1 MTDLLPMTT
10 MTQQLMLRTL
20 QKTAIA
26 LPFTQDIFLLET
38 HIAGLRYYDIKNLST
53 PLQLT
58 DVIQLRR
65 EPGNV
70 HDELAI
76 VVLTVTAQKLGYL
89 PRHRNPVLARLMDAG
104 KSLVA
109 EVAQIKFGDDTVPAY
124 LSELT
129 DGTAIIDVRLKISLR
144 E

>member
-1 MTDLLPMTT
+1 MADQLPMTAI
-10 MTQQLMLRTL
+10 MQQLMLQTL

-58 DVIQLRR
+58 DALLLRR
-65 EPGNV
+65 EPDNV

-76 VVLTVTAQKLGYL
+76 IVLTVTAQKLGYL
-89 PRHRNPVLARLMDAG
+89 PKFRNPVLARLMDAG

-109 EVAQIKFGDDTVPAY
+109 EVAQLKAGDNAATAY
-124 LSELT
+124 AHKST
-129 DGTAIIDVRLKISLR
+129 DPTAIVDVRLRISLR

>member
-1 MTDLLPMTT
+1 MTGQLPISTL
-10 MTQQLMLRTL
+10 TQQLMLRTL

-26 LPFTQDIFLLET
+26 LPFAQDIFLLET
-38 HIAGLRYYDIKNLST
+38 HVAGLRYYDIKNLST

-58 DVIQLRR
+58 DVLLLRR

-76 VVLTVTAQKLGYL
+76 EVLTVMAQKLGYV
-89 PRHRNPVLARLMDAG
+89 PKFRNPVLARLMDAG
-104 KSLVA
+104 KALVA
-109 EVAQIKFGDDTVPAY
+109 EVAQIKLDDNTVPAY
-124 LSELT
+124 LSKST
-129 DGTAIIDVRLKISLR
+129 DGTRFVDVRLKISLR

>member
-1 MTDLLPMTT
+1 MADQLPMTAI
-10 MTQQLMLRTL
+10 MQQLMLQTL

-26 LPFTQDIFLLET
+26 LPFAQDIFLLET
-38 HIAGLRYYDIKNLST
+38 HIAGLRYYDIKNLSM
-53 PLQLT
+53 PLQLAYT
-58 DVIQLRR
+58 LMLRR
-65 EPGNV
+65 EPDNV

-89 PRHRNPVLARLMDAG
+89 PKFRNPVLARLMDAG

-109 EVAQIKFGDDTVPAY
+109 EVAQLKAGDNTASAY
-124 LSELT
+124 ARKAT
-129 DGTAIIDVRLKISLR
+129 DPTAIVDVRLRISLR

>member
-1 MTDLLPMTT
+1 MTDQLPMTAI
-10 MTQQLMLRTL
+10 MQQLMLQTL

-26 LPFTQDIFLLET
+26 LPFAQDIFLLET
-38 HIAGLRYYDIKNLST
+38 HIAGLRYYDIENLST

-58 DVIQLRR
+58 DALLLRR
-65 EPGNV
+65 EPDNV

-76 VVLTVTAQKLGYL
+76 IVLTVTAQKLGYL
-89 PRHRNPVLARLMDAG
+89 PKFRNPVLARLMDAG

-109 EVAQIKFGDDTVPAY
+109 EVAQLKAGDNAPTAY
-124 LSELT
+124 AHKST
-129 DGTAIIDVRLKISLR
+129 DPTAIVDVRLRISLR